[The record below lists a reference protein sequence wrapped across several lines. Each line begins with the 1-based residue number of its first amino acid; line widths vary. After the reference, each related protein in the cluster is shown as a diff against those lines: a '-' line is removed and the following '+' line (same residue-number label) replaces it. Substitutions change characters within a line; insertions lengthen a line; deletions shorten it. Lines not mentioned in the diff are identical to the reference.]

1 MPFERGRT
9 NFWQWKVWTQCEFQ
23 RHHGDLSVKEKREV
37 WREKRKVRIFGTAI
51 LYWTYPDELPNDP
64 SFRVNQKWMA
74 VKPHVAV
81 RKWQNIAARFCDL
94 VRLAVWPVNSDFD
107 IFIRILPYLNNQWR
121 EDARKLSRPRHGHVN
136 TKTTTGSSEAWSLFF
151 FFFFLG
157 PSEPKRQ
164 WLGLFCAIRLKS
176 MSVRF

>member
-1 MPFERGRT
+1 MSAGL
-9 NFWQWKVWTQCEFQ
+9 V
-23 RHHGDLSVKEKREV
+23 HGVSFSFVLHDRCQIWVKT
-37 WREKRKVRIFGTAI
+37 WYTAI
-51 LYWTYPDELPNDP
+51 LYRTYPDELKIDP

-81 RKWQNIAARFCDL
+81 RKWRNTTARFVTL
-94 VRLAVWPVNSDFD
+94 VRLAVRPVNSDFD

-157 PSEPKRQ
+157 QSEPKRQ
-164 WLGLFCAIRLKS
+164 WLCLFCGIRLKS
-176 MSVRF
+176 ISVRF